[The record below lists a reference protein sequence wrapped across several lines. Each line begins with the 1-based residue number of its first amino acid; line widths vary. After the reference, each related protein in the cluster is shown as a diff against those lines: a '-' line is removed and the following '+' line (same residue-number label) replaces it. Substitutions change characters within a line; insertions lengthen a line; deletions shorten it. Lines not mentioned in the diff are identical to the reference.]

1 MTKFV
6 EEYRYG
12 IYTINAVYNGEVVA
26 TYRISG
32 SSIDEGAVDVLAG
45 EIPLTVAI
53 WIVNC
58 GPTNHGWFEIRG
70 GSLYQ
75 CETNRYTSQEMR
87 WRIAK
92 IRV

>member
-32 SSIDEGAVDVLAG
+32 SSIDDGAVDVLAG
-45 EIPLTVAI
+45 EIPLEIAL

-58 GPTNHGWFEIRG
+58 GPTNHGWFTIERG
-70 GSLYQ
+70 YLCQISV
-75 CETNRYTSQEMR
+75 CRYTCRELK
-87 WRIAK
+87 WRVAK
-92 IRV
+92 VRV